1 VNLHDKQEIA
11 GSITFMVLLFVVLYL
26 MLAL

>member
-1 VNLHDKQEIA
+1 MTPHNKQEIA
-11 GSITFMVLLFVVLYL
+11 GSITFMVLLFVLLYT

>member
-11 GSITFMVLLFVVLYL
+11 GSITVMVLIFVVLYL

>member
-1 VNLHDKQEIA
+1 VNLHDKQEIW
-11 GSITFMVLLFVVLYL
+11 GSLTFMVLLFVLLYL

>member
-1 VNLHDKQEIA
+1 VNLHDRQEIA